1 LARLIEHDERFVPG
15 IADGAAGEPHDLYQD
30 DQQGEPEDVH
40 GPLKHRRGLRV
51 FVALIGLALAALA
64 GAFGYGVWPDGRA
77 RIDEARV
84 IGAALA
90 PDKITPPPQAA
101 DRAIAIEEK
110 RPEAEPTAAAP
121 AAASAGVS
129 YGPAP
134 SQAAGPTAAAAAPDG
149 AAGSTPDSPPQST
162 DTAPVQAAP
171 EATKPA
177 AAPELRYIVQL
188 SSQRSEA
195 AAQATSKTLQ
205 TKYADLLA
213 GHQPFI
219 RRSDFGDRGV
229 YYRVQ
234 VGPLPTFGEANQLC
248 GNLKKSGADCV
259 VQKN

>member
-1 LARLIEHDERFVPG
+1 
-15 IADGAAGEPHDLYQD
+15 
-30 DQQGEPEDVH
+30 
-40 GPLKHRRGLRV
+40 V

-64 GAFGYGVWPDGRA
+64 GAFAYWVWPDGRA
-77 RIDEARV
+77 RVDEARV
-84 IGAALA
+84 IGAAPA
-90 PDKITPPPQAA
+90 PDKITPSQAA
-101 DRAIAIEEK
+101 DRVIASAEK
-110 RPEAEPTAAAP
+110 RPEAEPAPAAP
-121 AAASAGVS
+121 AALPVGV
-129 YGPAP
+129 PTP
-134 SQAAGPTAAAAAPDG
+134 SQAAEPAAAAAAPDSP
-149 AAGSTPDSPPQST
+149 AGSTPNSPPQST
-162 DTAPVQAAP
+162 DTAPAQAAP

-177 AAPELRYIVQL
+177 AVPELKYVVQL

-195 AAQATSKTLQ
+195 AAHATSKTLQ